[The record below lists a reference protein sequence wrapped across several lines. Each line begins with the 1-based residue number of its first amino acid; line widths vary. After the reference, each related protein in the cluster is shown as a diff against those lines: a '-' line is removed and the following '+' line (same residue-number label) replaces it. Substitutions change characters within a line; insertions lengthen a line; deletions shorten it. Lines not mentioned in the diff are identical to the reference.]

1 MAWQDLDAIGVG
13 VGPGNFTGIRISV
26 SAARGLA
33 LSLGIPAIGISTL
46 EAIFHIAGR
55 PSGRV
60 AVFLPAP
67 KGSTYFQI
75 FAGGRPLGPAFLEAD
90 GLPRHPQWADGASAV
105 VGPEKDGT
113 CRQDRDRSWPVR
125 QGTCARGACGR
136 QPETSRQRPSP
147 PSPLSASGRG
157 TNGRNPFM
165 FAPSMPPRP
174 KARRRRFCRDA
185 RVACRSPCTRHG
197 CSGSVERSRL
207 LRPAG
212 EPWRVPCGAAS
223 APFGPARQDAR
234 QGIPAVAWLRA
245 WTHSL

>member
-1 MAWQDLDAIGVG
+1 MARGQAESLFPTLEDLMGKAGMAWQDLDAIGVG

-113 CRQDRDRSWPVR
+113 CRQIAIDLGRAGKGPV
-125 QGTCARGACGR
+125 
-136 QPETSRQRPSP
+136 PEALAVDSLDEQAKAISAIAAERFGSR
-147 PSPLSASGRG
+147 
-157 TNGRNPFM
+157 NE
-165 FAPSMPPRP
+165 RP
-174 KARRRRFCRDA
+174 KPLY
-185 RVACRSPCTRHG
+185 V
-197 CSGSVERSRL
+197 
-207 LRPAG
+207 RP
-212 EPWRVPCGAAS
+212 VNAAP
-223 APFGPARQDAR
+223 AQGPP
-234 QGIPAVAWLRA
+234 PAILP
-245 WTHSL
+245 